1 MSGLGFMRFGTA
13 SVLAFAIFAGGV
25 ATMMARSIL
34 TSQSAAPA
42 GPATK
47 LVVAAKPLRF
57 GAPLAADNVQEI
69 EWGSAVIPE
78 GSFPSI
84 EAMSKEGVRV
94 TLAPFSRNEPI
105 MAARVSGPGQKASL
119 AALLEPGMRAVTVRV
134 DDVKGVAGFIM
145 PGDRVDVMLTRTED
159 RQSFTDVL
167 LQNVKVLAIDQVAN
181 ERQESAKIAKAVTL
195 EVTMQQGQ
203 KLVLASGAG
212 VLSLILRQSDSPSG
226 EAMRRVTIGD
236 LSQTEA
242 AQPAKASASE
252 ASDIPAPAPPPATT
266 ARVQIIRGAKAD
278 AVEVYQ
284 EFR

>member
-1 MSGLGFMRFGTA
+1 MRLGTA

-34 TSQSAAPA
+34 MSQSAGTAAPV
-42 GPATK
+42 TK

-57 GAPLAADNVQEI
+57 GAPLAGDNIQEI
-69 EWGSAVIPE
+69 EWGSAVVPE
-78 GSFPSI
+78 GSFPTI
-84 EAMSKEGVRV
+84 EAMSKDGARV
-94 TLAPFSRNEPI
+94 TLAPFARNEPI
-105 MAARVSGPGQKASL
+105 VAARVSGPGQKASL

-145 PGDRVDVMLTRTED
+145 PGDRVDVVLTRTED

-167 LQNVKVLAIDQVAN
+167 LQNVKVLAIDQLAN

-212 VLSLILRQSDSPSG
+212 VLSLILRQSDSPLG
-226 EAMRRVTIGD
+226 EAMRRVTISD
-236 LSQTEA
+236 LSQTESG
-242 AQPAKASASE
+242 QPAKPE
-252 ASDIPAPAPPPATT
+252 AAEAKEAAPPTPPLSTT
-266 ARVQIIRGAKAD
+266 ARVQVIRGAKAD

>member
-1 MSGLGFMRFGTA
+1 MRLGTA

-25 ATMMARSIL
+25 ATMMARSML
-34 TSQSAAPA
+34 LSQSAAPSPSA
-42 GPATK
+42 RI
-47 LVVAAKPLRF
+47 VVAAKPLRF
-57 GAPLAADNVQEI
+57 GAPLTAENVIEI
-69 EWGSAVIPE
+69 DWGSPVVPE

-84 EAMSKEGVRV
+84 EAMSKDGARV
-94 TLAPFSRNEPI
+94 ALAPFAKNEPLV
-105 MAARVSGPGQKASL
+105 AARVSGPGQKASL

-145 PGDRVDVMLTRTED
+145 PGDRVDVVLTRTED

-167 LQNVKVLAIDQVAN
+167 LQNVKVLAIDQIAN

-212 VLSLILRQSDSPSG
+212 VLSLILRQSDSPVG

-236 LSQTEA
+236 LSQTEGPQNKA
-242 AQPAKASASE
+242 PADSAE
-252 ASDIPAPAPPPATT
+252 AKEAPPPPAPSTT
-266 ARVQIIRGAKAD
+266 ARVHIIRGAKAD
-278 AVEVYQ
+278 EVEVYQ
-284 EFR
+284 ELR